1 MEGMIFDIQ
10 RFSLQ
15 DGPGIR
21 TTVFFKGCS
30 LDCFWCHNPE
40 SKSSFQQLQF
50 FRHLCTGC
58 RACISACSQKALE
71 MGTDHRAIL
80 RRDRCLVCGDCAK
93 VCPAEALMMCGSY
106 KTVDDVMQVLLRDKP
121 FYEQSGGGITIS
133 GGEPLMQADFAAELL
148 KRCRDEGLHTAVD
161 TAGHVP
167 WESFEKV
174 LPYTHLFLYDLKGL
188 DSDKH
193 KQATGVDQAVILRN
207 LERLSNTGAS
217 IIIRIPVIPG
227 YNDQI
232 EDMTRMAQY
241 LHELQGIECVELSPY
256 HRLADGKLESLGQKS
271 DMPEAVDLSPEA
283 AQTLLKP
290 FEDRSICV
298 RYLNS

>member
-30 LDCFWCHNPE
+30 LNCFWCHNPE
-40 SKSSFQQLQF
+40 SKSGHPQLQF

-58 RACISACSQKALE
+58 QACVKACSQNALE
-71 MGTDHRAIL
+71 IGVDGRAVL
-80 RRDRCLVCGDCAK
+80 NRDRCVVCGACAEA
-93 VCPAEALMMCGSY
+93 CPAEALMICG
-106 KTVDDVMQVLLRDKP
+106 KNQTVDEIIQVLLRDKP

-133 GGEPLMQADFAAELL
+133 GGEPLTQADFAAELL
-148 KRCRDEGLHTAVD
+148 KRCRGEGLHTAVD

-167 WESFEKV
+167 WESLEKV
-174 LPYTHLFLYDLKGL
+174 LPYTQLFLYDLKGV

-193 KQATGVDQAVILRN
+193 KQATGVGQANITRN
-207 LERLSNTGAS
+207 LERLSRTGAS

-227 YNDQI
+227 YNDSP
-232 EDMTRMAQY
+232 EDMLRTADY
-241 LHELQGIECVELSPY
+241 LHKLQGIQCVELSPY
-256 HRLADGKLESLGQKS
+256 HRLADGKLKSLGQKS
-271 DMPEAVDLSPEA
+271 DMPETAELSSEA
-283 AQTLLKP
+283 AKALLKP
-290 FEDRSICV
+290 FEDKNICV